1 MEISVFSYAYKNVNT
16 TRIYVHF
23 SNSLTNSI
31 SWIIIIDK
39 VKAKI
44 STVIYLHI
52 QKYGGA
58 YGNQK

>member
-1 MEISVFSYAYKNVNT
+1 MRIKNVNT